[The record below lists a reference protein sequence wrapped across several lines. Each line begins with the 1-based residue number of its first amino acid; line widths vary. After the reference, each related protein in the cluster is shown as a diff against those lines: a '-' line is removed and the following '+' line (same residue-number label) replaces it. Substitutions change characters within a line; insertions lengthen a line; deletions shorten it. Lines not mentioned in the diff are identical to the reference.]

1 MTHLHPLRAAVLG
14 IVAFLGASTTASP
27 DVGGLL
33 DRLNDHNSI
42 KGVESSKGWR
52 TLFDAYLD
60 LSKPPRAI
68 SADFNLETI
77 WPGMSGWSE
86 VEAWAKGNPG
96 MSEAIIEA
104 SKQTIIGLPYGSQNV
119 PATYQQKGIMV
130 EIWSKGNVR
139 NNNFQYLD
147 ALREIL
153 AYSTAETYRLY
164 EAGESQKAIDL
175 SVAQLWLLRKFCD
188 RDFLVEKRTCMELLI
203 VSLENMRDCFYSYA
217 DRIDAEQFRHI
228 AQKEIPFLRTDRSRL
243 FIPEADRIVAEEIF
257 EQVFDPATGDAQG
270 ERFME
275 VFTEIQA
282 VDEPLGRFGAGRRWV
297 ELSELHGGLPATKE
311 RLQNIFD
318 DWWRRWR
325 IREYSSMLGLETEY
339 DKTNPTRYASV
350 LFVVDDIMDLFELRN
365 MLLNETRG
373 TIVAAAV
380 CSYRAARGRF
390 PAKMVAL
397 FPDPLS
403 KQQSIDVFN
412 ESLGLM
418 EYRYL
423 NDRRAVFIGVDRVWL
438 EPGNCIVYS
447 LGPNLENDSRESG
460 VTTHGPDDDLLYWP
474 PAKALVRGQQERR

>member
-14 IVAFLGASTTASP
+14 IVAFLGASTTASA
-27 DVGGLL
+27 DVGELL

-42 KGVESSKGWR
+42 KGTESSKGWR

-68 SADFNLETI
+68 SAEFNLETI

-86 VEAWAKGNPG
+86 VEAWAKDNPG
-96 MSEAIIEA
+96 MTDAIIEA
-104 SKQTIIGLPYGSQNV
+104 SQQTIIGLPYGSQNV

-203 VSLENMRDCFYSYA
+203 LSLENMRDCFYSYA

-257 EQVFDPATGDAQG
+257 DQVFDPTTGDAQG

-297 ELSELHGGLPATKE
+297 ELS
-311 RLQNIFD
+311 
-318 DWWRRWR
+318 
-325 IREYSSMLGLETEY
+325 
-339 DKTNPTRYASV
+339 
-350 LFVVDDIMDLFELRN
+350 
-365 MLLNETRG
+365 
-373 TIVAAAV
+373 
-380 CSYRAARGRF
+380 
-390 PAKMVAL
+390 
-397 FPDPLS
+397 
-403 KQQSIDVFN
+403 
-412 ESLGLM
+412 
-418 EYRYL
+418 
-423 NDRRAVFIGVDRVWL
+423 
-438 EPGNCIVYS
+438 
-447 LGPNLENDSRESG
+447 
-460 VTTHGPDDDLLYWP
+460 
-474 PAKALVRGQQERR
+474 